1 MFDISIATM
10 ESARLGTTM
19 AASRIASAAIG
30 RNPKHRGRPKF
41 DFFISCI
48 APLPWRQEC
57 MHKKQ
62 NVLRTSIAQL
72 HKSESAGNPQCA
84 YGFYPSYM
92 HVGGHSQKRE
102 TQVLARPFEREMQK
116 IAEAIV
122 MRVHFGIHA
131 ATLKRS
137 AKCSHI
143 AVLLTKKTHGRRFDR
158 GVRDRKSVV

>member
-1 MFDISIATM
+1 MFDISIATI

-19 AASRIASAAIG
+19 TASRIASAAIG

-72 HKSESAGNPQCA
+72 HKSESAGNPQWA
-84 YGFYPSYM
+84 SGVNPS
-92 HVGGHSQKRE
+92 HSLVGAHSQ
-102 TQVLARPFEREMQK
+102 
-116 IAEAIV
+116 
-122 MRVHFGIHA
+122 
-131 ATLKRS
+131 
-137 AKCSHI
+137 
-143 AVLLTKKTHGRRFDR
+143 
-158 GVRDRKSVV
+158 